1 MGKFS
6 RDKGKRGER
15 MWAALCQ
22 EHGYDVH
29 RTAQCRGNTGQ
40 AGDCE
45 GLPGIH
51 QEVKFVERLN
61 VREALEQSRRD
72 AVAGGCQD
80 LPIVAHKVS
89 RGPWTVTMYA
99 EDFFQLY
106 DAWPRSKEK
115 IRSLSRPLE
124 AVLKPE
130 GRKRR
135 ALPHFSLRNGF
146 PG

>member
-61 VREALEQSRRD
+61 VRDALEQSRRD

-80 LPIVAHKVS
+80 FPIVAHKVS

-115 IRSLSRPLE
+115 NKVPQPPARGG
-124 AVLKPE
+124 A
-130 GRKRR
+130 G
-135 ALPHFSLRNGF
+135 A
-146 PG
+146 

>member
-1 MGKFS
+1 M
-6 RDKGKRGER
+6 
-15 MWAALCQ
+15 
-22 EHGYDVH
+22 
-29 RTAQCRGNTGQ
+29 
-40 AGDCE
+40 
-45 GLPGIH
+45 
-51 QEVKFVERLN
+51 KFVERLN

-115 IRSLSRPLE
+115 IRSLSRPIE